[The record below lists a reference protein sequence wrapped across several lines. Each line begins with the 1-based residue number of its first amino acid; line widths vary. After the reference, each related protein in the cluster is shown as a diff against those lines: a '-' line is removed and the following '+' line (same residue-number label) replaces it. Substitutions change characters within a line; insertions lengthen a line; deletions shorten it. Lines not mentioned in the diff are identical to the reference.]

1 MTMTAPTSTTPS
13 PATSPAPATAG
24 TTGTDAAPARSG
36 PSLLRHGGL
45 AVLAA
50 AVATML
56 VGAVAGAIDVPLAIE
71 GEEIPVFGF
80 AFATVVCGAV
90 GLLLA
95 AVIRRWAPAPR
106 ATFTWAAVALLALS
120 FVPSV
125 TADTDTATKVVLVT
139 THLVAAAIVVPVVT
153 RTLPTRRTRA

>member
-1 MTMTAPTSTTPS
+1 MTMTAPTSTTPT

-24 TTGTDAAPARSG
+24 TTDAAPARPGG

-56 VGAVAGAIDVPLAIE
+56 VGAVAGAMDVPLAIE
-71 GEEIPVFGF
+71 GEDIPVTGF
-80 AFATVVCGAV
+80 AVATLLCSAA

-95 AVIRRWAPAPR
+95 AAIRRWAPAPR
-106 ATFTWAAVALLALS
+106 TTFTWAAVALLALS

-125 TADTDTATKVVLVT
+125 TADTDTATKVVLVI
-139 THLVAAAIVVPVVT
+139 THLVAAAIIVPVVV
-153 RTLPTRRTRA
+153 RALPDRRTRA